1 MTSNKNEDESN
12 KSISQQQLREDQK
25 QFRKLRKLLRQ
36 IEHLELLTRQL
47 NEEEE
52 AKVDK
57 RDEYRARL
65 VEITRAYQNGE
76 LMELIDENNDVT
88 SSSIA
93 EVVEETNVCDL
104 ADIEESRDY
113 VDKDTLDELAD
124 QFENLG
130 RGKEVSQV
138 LGVSNDETESSKPL
152 DEAQFT
158 KKTKKS
164 KKNACANKE
173 LKSNEE
179 CEQTARVEKVV
190 DETSSLLKDEKN
202 ETKQKKKKT
211 LAKNLVYF
219 DAHNQRSIHVDL
231 ITTVDVCLESQLIV
245 TGRYA

>member
-1 MTSNKNEDESN
+1 MTSN

-57 RDEYRARL
+57 RDEYRTRL
-65 VEITRAYQNGE
+65 GEITRAYQNGE
-76 LMELIDENNDVT
+76 LMEQLIDENNDLT

-104 ADIEESRDY
+104 ADIEESHDY
-113 VDKDTLDELAD
+113 VDNDPLDELAD

-130 RGKEVSQV
+130 RGKEVGQV
-138 LGVSNDETESSKPL
+138 LGMSNDEAESSKPL
-152 DEAQFT
+152 DEAQCQFTT

-164 KKNACANKE
+164 KKNACAEVKE
-173 LKSNEE
+173 LKSSEE
-179 CEQTARVEKVV
+179 CEQTARVEKV
-190 DETSSLLKDEKN
+190 DETPSLLKDEKN
-202 ETKQKKKKT
+202 ETKLKKKKT
-211 LAKNLVYF
+211 LAKNVVYF
-219 DAHNQRSIHVDL
+219 DAHNQRSVHVDL
-231 ITTVDVCLESQLIV
+231 ITTVDVCLESQIIV